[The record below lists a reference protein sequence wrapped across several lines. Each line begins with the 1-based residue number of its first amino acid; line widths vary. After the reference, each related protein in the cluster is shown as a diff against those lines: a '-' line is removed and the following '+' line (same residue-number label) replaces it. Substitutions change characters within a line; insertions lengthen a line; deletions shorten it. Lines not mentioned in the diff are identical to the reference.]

1 MAKNIA
7 ASRQKKPSG
16 LSDKVSDIVLVV
28 ICAAVMLIVAYP
40 LYYVLVASFS
50 DPYDVY
56 AGKTFLLPSQFT
68 LKGYQAVFAD
78 SALFS
83 GFINSIKYT
92 VIGTI
97 YSVVMIYLVAYPLSV
112 KDLPGR
118 KYISLFFVITM
129 YFGGGL
135 VPTYLIVKQTGL
147 LGSMWAL
154 FLPGVVAV
162 GNVIIVR
169 NFFENNIPG
178 TAGSCRDRRRIQ
190 MDGVRQNGH
199 SSEPLHHGRH
209 GRVQHGGLLER
220 LVHRSDLPES
230 RSGSAAAGAA
240 QYPDQELHQRQP
252 VLYGSGRLCRTE

>member
-7 ASRQKKPSG
+7 ASRQKQPGG

-83 GFINSIKYT
+83 GFMNSIKYT

-112 KDLPGR
+112 KDLPGA
-118 KYISLFFVITM
+118 ST
-129 YFGGGL
+129 
-135 VPTYLIVKQTGL
+135 
-147 LGSMWAL
+147 SA
-154 FLPGVVAV
+154 
-162 GNVIIVR
+162 
-169 NFFENNIPG
+169 
-178 TAGSCRDRRRIQ
+178 C
-190 MDGVRQNGH
+190 
-199 SSEPLHHGRH
+199 SSSSPCI
-209 GRVQHGGLLER
+209 
-220 LVHRSDLPES
+220 
-230 RSGSAAAGAA
+230 SAAVWCL
-240 QYPDQELHQRQP
+240 PTSSSSRP
-252 VLYGSGRLCRTE
+252 VCWAVCGRCSCPVW

>member
-28 ICAAVMLIVAYP
+28 ICAAIMLIVAYP

-83 GFINSIKYT
+83 GFMNSIKYT

-97 YSVVMIYLVAYPLSV
+97 YSVVMI
-112 KDLPGR
+112 
-118 KYISLFFVITM
+118 
-129 YFGGGL
+129 
-135 VPTYLIVKQTGL
+135 
-147 LGSMWAL
+147 
-154 FLPGVVAV
+154 
-162 GNVIIVR
+162 
-169 NFFENNIPG
+169 
-178 TAGSCRDRRRIQ
+178 
-190 MDGVRQNGH
+190 
-199 SSEPLHHGRH
+199 
-209 GRVQHGGLLER
+209 
-220 LVHRSDLPES
+220 
-230 RSGSAAAGAA
+230 
-240 QYPDQELHQRQP
+240 
-252 VLYGSGRLCRTE
+252 

>member
-1 MAKNIA
+1 MCKGGEPLW
-7 ASRQKKPSG
+7 QKTLQHPVKKKPSG

-28 ICAAVMLIVAYP
+28 ICAAIMLIVAYP

-83 GFINSIKYT
+83 GFVNSIKYT

-135 VPTYLIVKQTGL
+135 VPTLPHRQADRSAGQYVGAVPARCRGGRQCHHRPQL
-147 LGSMWAL
+147 L
-154 FLPGVVAV
+154 
-162 GNVIIVR
+162 
-169 NFFENNIPG
+169 
-178 TAGSCRDRRRIQ
+178 
-190 MDGVRQNGH
+190 
-199 SSEPLHHGRH
+199 
-209 GRVQHGGLLER
+209 
-220 LVHRSDLPES
+220 
-230 RSGSAAAGAA
+230 
-240 QYPDQELHQRQP
+240 
-252 VLYGSGRLCRTE
+252 

>member
-7 ASRQKKPSG
+7 ASRQKKPGG

-97 YSVVMIYLVAYPLSV
+97 YSVVMIYLVAYPLSM

-135 VPTYLIVKQTGL
+135 VPTYLIVKQTL
-147 LGSMWAL
+147 REQHSQ
-154 FLPGVVAV
+154 
-162 GNVIIVR
+162 R
-169 NFFENNIPG
+169 
-178 TAGSCRDRRRIQ
+178 TAGSRRDRRCLQVDRLCK
-190 MDGVRQNGH
+190 DGH
-199 SSEPLHHGRH
+199 SAEPFHHGSY
-209 GRVQHGGLLER
+209 GGVQHGGLLER

-240 QYPDQELHQRQP
+240 QYPDQELHQCQP
-252 VLYGSGRLCRTE
+252 ILHGSGRLCRTE

>member
-16 LSDKVSDIVLVV
+16 LSDKVSYIVLVV
-28 ICAAVMLIVAYP
+28 ICAAIMLIVAYP

-83 GFINSIKYT
+83 GFMNSIKYT

-112 KDLPGR
+112 KDLLIAVCR
-118 KYISLFFVITM
+118 LLFF
-129 YFGGGL
+129 YFARFFCL
-135 VPTYLIVKQTGL
+135 RYFLCFIRICLYL
-147 LGSMWAL
+147 
-154 FLPGVVAV
+154 F
-162 GNVIIVR
+162 
-169 NFFENNIPG
+169 
-178 TAGSCRDRRRIQ
+178 
-190 MDGVRQNGH
+190 
-199 SSEPLHHGRH
+199 
-209 GRVQHGGLLER
+209 
-220 LVHRSDLPES
+220 
-230 RSGSAAAGAA
+230 
-240 QYPDQELHQRQP
+240 
-252 VLYGSGRLCRTE
+252 

>member
-7 ASRQKKPSG
+7 ASRQQKPSG
-16 LSDKVSDIVLVV
+16 LSDMGSDSFLVGS
-28 ICAAVMLIVAYP
+28 CAASLLIVSYP
-40 LYYVLVASFS
+40 LDYVLVASFS

-118 KYISLFFVITM
+118 KSISLFILITM
-129 YFGGGL
+129 
-135 VPTYLIVKQTGL
+135 
-147 LGSMWAL
+147 
-154 FLPGVVAV
+154 
-162 GNVIIVR
+162 
-169 NFFENNIPG
+169 
-178 TAGSCRDRRRIQ
+178 
-190 MDGVRQNGH
+190 
-199 SSEPLHHGRH
+199 
-209 GRVQHGGLLER
+209 
-220 LVHRSDLPES
+220 
-230 RSGSAAAGAA
+230 
-240 QYPDQELHQRQP
+240 
-252 VLYGSGRLCRTE
+252 